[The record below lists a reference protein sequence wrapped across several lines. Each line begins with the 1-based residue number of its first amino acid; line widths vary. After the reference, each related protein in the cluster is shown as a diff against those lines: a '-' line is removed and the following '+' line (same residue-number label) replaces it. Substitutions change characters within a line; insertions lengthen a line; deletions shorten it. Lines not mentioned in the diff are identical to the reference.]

1 MVSSQAHHLHP
12 QPAAA
17 DCQPGNGASLTVL
30 AGAPGGPGK
39 LDGAAGAA
47 LLYQP
52 SGIVVAPCGTLYVS
66 DSNNCIRRVSP
77 GGEVSLFAGSSEAA
91 HSVLSEYPRGMGSA
105 DGTASVARFRH
116 PRGLALDAAGNLY
129 VADSGNHTIRKIS
142 PTGHVSTLAG
152 TAGLPGHADARAGAA
167 RFNSPG
173 DLAVDAAG
181 TVYVLDTLNHVIRK
195 ITPDGLVSTLAGS
208 PGMRGHMDSRAG
220 AARFRFTAPGFRHA
234 GGLALNSRGHVLVA
248 DFANRAL
255 RKVSPAGDVTTLA
268 TGFTGPASLRMDAA
282 DNCIVFDTQSGPMA
296 SRSAVFETVKKVDA
310 AGVITLLASGNA
322 HMHFS
327 GGALPLALDGAG
339 NIYLAETALN
349 AIRRITPA
357 GSIHTVAGRITS
369 GLKSGTAAAARFT
382 GSFAQLSKDAAGNLY
397 RFDTNA
403 VIWKVAPGGHVSRI
417 DTRQLPGPGFIFA
430 AGAADAAG
438 NLYVANMSASN
449 PSVCGYSAVRKI
461 TPDGT
466 VTLLAGGA
474 YDGHSDGVGEA
485 ASFSLSP
492 PCAMTVDSSGN
503 VWIGDNSAIRK
514 ITPAGEVTTVA
525 GSAGLPGAT
534 DGLRTS
540 ARLAL
545 ISGLCADTLGNLFAF
560 DMGRI
565 RKITPEGK
573 VTTLAGRLT
582 NFRTEPLDG
591 NGAAACFGLS
601 GCIACDDANNLFVT
615 DPDFHLVRKVSPT
628 GMVSTVVGR
637 LDRAGTVPG
646 PLPASLFA
654 PFGIAALADGQLA
667 LTSGDALVLTQGA
680 KF

>member
-1 MVSSQAHHLHP
+1 M
-12 QPAAA
+12 
-17 DCQPGNGASLTVL
+17 
-30 AGAPGGPGK
+30 
-39 LDGAAGAA
+39 
-47 LLYQP
+47 
-52 SGIVVAPCGTLYVS
+52 
-66 DSNNCIRRVSP
+66 
-77 GGEVSLFAGSSEAA
+77 
-91 HSVLSEYPRGMGSA
+91 
-105 DGTASVARFRH
+105 
-116 PRGLALDAAGNLY
+116 
-129 VADSGNHTIRKIS
+129 
-142 PTGHVSTLAG
+142 
-152 TAGLPGHADARAGAA
+152 
-167 RFNSPG
+167 
-173 DLAVDAAG
+173 
-181 TVYVLDTLNHVIRK
+181 
-195 ITPDGLVSTLAGS
+195 
-208 PGMRGHMDSRAG
+208 
-220 AARFRFTAPGFRHA
+220 
-234 GGLALNSRGHVLVA
+234 
-248 DFANRAL
+248 
-255 RKVSPAGDVTTLA
+255 
-268 TGFTGPASLRMDAA
+268 
-282 DNCIVFDTQSGPMA
+282 
-296 SRSAVFETVKKVDA
+296 
-310 AGVITLLASGNA
+310 
-322 HMHFS
+322 
-327 GGALPLALDGAG
+327 
-339 NIYLAETALN
+339 
-349 AIRRITPA
+349 
-357 GSIHTVAGRITS
+357 
-369 GLKSGTAAAARFT
+369 
-382 GSFAQLSKDAAGNLY
+382 SKDAAGNLY

-403 VIWKVAPGGHVSRI
+403 VIWKIATGGYVSRI
-417 DTRQLPGPGFIFA
+417 DTRQLPGPGFVFA

-438 NLYVANMSASN
+438 NLYVANISASN

-474 YDGHSDGVGEA
+474 SDGHSDGVGEA

-492 PCAMTVDSSGN
+492 PCAMTVDNSSN

-545 ISGLCADTLGNLFAF
+545 VSGLCTDTLGNLFAF

-601 GCIACDDANNLFVT
+601 GCLACDDANNLFVT